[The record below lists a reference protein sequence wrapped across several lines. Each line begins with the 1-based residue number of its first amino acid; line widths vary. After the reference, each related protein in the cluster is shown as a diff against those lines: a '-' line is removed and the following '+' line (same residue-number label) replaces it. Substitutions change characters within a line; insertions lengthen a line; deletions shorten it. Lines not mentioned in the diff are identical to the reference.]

1 MAIVEY
7 LINGISRRMSEMRK
21 MAAFPPVSVSGD
33 GLDKSLANASML
45 RIIEGFLERV
55 GGTRRLLLSE
65 GLRARLADTLI
76 APRGIDLNVALVA
89 LVASFGDCH
98 RFERWHGLRLVG

>member
-7 LINGISRRMSEMRK
+7 LINGIGRRMSEMRK
-21 MAAFPPVSVSGD
+21 MAAFLPVSVSGD
-33 GLDKSLANASML
+33 GLDNSLANASML
-45 RIIEGFLERV
+45 RITDGFWERV
-55 GGTRRLLLSE
+55 GETRRLLLSE
-65 GLRARLADTLI
+65 GLRARLADPLI
-76 APRGIDLNVALVA
+76 AQRGIDLNVA